1 MSYSK
6 TDEEKSL
13 LEPVKAIRSAE
24 LYYGSGSEGDRYL
37 IIDGDDLETSQFVGA
52 YWNGIKAN
60 GSRWQMNVT
69 GTIDNLIALNHNFIG
84 LALDTTGGGTPY
96 DDTSG
101 NLWPEMIS
109 FLSQSQDTNIKVFA
123 VCGPRANI
131 ESGSTNR
138 WGVRGGYLK
147 NGEYVE
153 PAGTA
158 AKKWSAAAIE
168 LSALSLRYPN
178 LMGWT
183 IDDFAAKN
191 DNRVS
196 YTAAQVRGMVSA
208 GRRWNPSFQFFPTH
222 YHGAALKN
230 AIPSTRIGFSYNF
243 PTIANEYV
251 GATLRFKMP
260 SPVPSA
266 ANIHFLHSDEYK
278 DSAYPNVT
286 KTMKLNGKEIFSDNF
301 QGDDRVETTSVD
313 IQSKLVPGANTLQ
326 IYVSS
331 SGVTNQYMD
340 RVWSVGDIRIETD
353 SSILPYRNI
362 SRENSR
368 LTEPTFD
375 RNGGVAYSASCC
387 ARWRGRAVSEIN
399 EPYRYVA
406 ECPRTILVYSNHT
419 GAIQARLGS
428 VFAAYNRTLPD
439 TGLFHV
445 QQGSLFNQNLTGES
459 VVQKFKSGS
468 AYCDG
473 QLVWNYPNYLQQ
485 PNKGIFTKR
494 SAGAGYGVMTTFPS
508 RQLAVRGQYQR
519 WTTKKTYSGTLT
531 FKVKTDGGG
540 GTNDGK
546 PYWRTILA
554 KSGAQWPPQNP
565 FYNVSGSKN
574 YTTPISSST
583 ISPASKIVFET
594 FVTGGY
600 GSSYDLTS
608 LSASVGDV
616 FLSESAWD
624 FTSGVTGSLL
634 TSMYSSV
641 KTYYD
646 TIAAGASS
654 LNNRIIT
661 FKRWGE
667 WEVYTPSNGDE
678 VFITSDR
685 ESRQYDK
692 ELDAWTPMDRVSS
705 KGLTVTGAIK
715 STMAVERGG
724 IMTAARGPASA
735 YNWSVSAKSAS
746 VVWTAI
752 PRIDSIYYSASTDTS
767 RIRILKD
774 GDYRISYGINW
785 YQTGAAP
792 PIGLRSYVVSS
803 SFAAG
808 SGSAAS
814 TSSIR
819 IVPSSADV
827 ATITTTGGG
836 YTYGS
841 NAASFIADL
850 NSNDVIQLYAEHVYG
865 TLPQTTS
872 TEVDQVWILLEKV

>member
-37 IIDGDDLETSQFVGA
+37 IIDGDDDETSQFIGS
-52 YWNGIKAN
+52 YPNLIKAN
-60 GSRWQMNVT
+60 GSRWQINVT
-69 GTIDNLIALNHNFIG
+69 GTIDNLTALNQNFVGIH
-84 LALDTTGGGTPY
+84 LDTTGGGTPY

-101 NLWPEMIS
+101 NLWPEMMA

-131 ESGSTNR
+131 LSGSTNR

-147 NGEYVE
+147 NGEHVE
-153 PAGTA
+153 PAHLA

-168 LSALSLRYPN
+168 LSAVSRRYPN

-183 IDDFAAKN
+183 IDDFAAYN
-191 DNRVS
+191 NNRVS
-196 YTAAQVRGMVSA
+196 YTAGQVRGMVSS

-222 YHGAALKN
+222 YVGAALTN

-243 PTIANEYV
+243 PTIANEFV
-251 GATLRFKMP
+251 EATLKFKMP
-260 SPVPSA
+260 SSLPTR

-278 DSAYPNVT
+278 DTAFPNVM

-301 QGDDRVETTSVD
+301 QDDERVEATSAN
-313 IQSKLVPGANTLQ
+313 IQSKLVSGTNYLQ
-326 IYVSS
+326 MYVSS
-331 SGVTNQYMD
+331 SGVTNQYID
-340 RVWSVGDIRIETD
+340 RVWSVGDIRIVTNASE
-353 SSILPYRNI
+353 LHYRDI
-362 SRENSR
+362 SRENKR
-368 LTEPTFD
+368 LTSPTFN
-375 RNGGVAYSASCC
+375 RNNNIAYSASCC
-387 ARWRGRAVSEIN
+387 ARWRGRAVSETN
-399 EPYRYVA
+399 EAYRYVA

-419 GAIQARLGS
+419 GALQARLGT
-428 VFAAYNRTLPD
+428 VFAGYNRTCPD

-445 QQGSLFNQNLTGES
+445 QQGSLFNQTLTGE
-459 VVQKFKSGS
+459 VIVQKFKSGS

-473 QLVWNYPNYLQQ
+473 QLVWNYPNMLQQ

-494 SAGAGYGVMTTFPS
+494 SAGAGYGVMTTYPS

-519 WTTKKTYSGTLT
+519 WTTKKTYSGNLR

-540 GTNDGK
+540 GSNTGK

-554 KSGAQWPPQNP
+554 KSGAAWPPPNP

-634 TSMYSSV
+634 TSTYSSI
-641 KTYYD
+641 KAYYD

-661 FKRWGE
+661 FKKWGE
-667 WEVYTPSNGDE
+667 WEVYTPDNGDE
-678 VFITSDR
+678 VYVTADR
-685 ESRQYDK
+685 ESRLYDK
-692 ELDAWTPMDRVSS
+692 ELDVWTPMDRISS
-705 KGLTVTGAIK
+705 KGLTVTGTIK

-724 IMTAARGPASA
+724 IMSAVRGPASA

-752 PRIDSIYYSASTDTS
+752 PRIDNVYFSASKDTS
-767 RIRILKD
+767 RIRILED

-792 PIGLRSYVVSS
+792 PIGLKSYVVSS

-827 ATITTTGGG
+827 AAVTTTGGG

-850 NSNDVIQLYAEHVYG
+850 SSNDVIQLYAEHVYG